1 MLRLRQDIPL
11 FAGGKKKAFTLSYDD
26 GVSQDVRLIAL
37 LKKYGLQCTFN
48 LNSGLMGNRDW
59 LRQPGIDVSHYK
71 LKREEIAEVYGGFE
85 LAVHT
90 MTHPDLTRVPSSMT
104 AYEVMENKKDLEAIT
119 RSPVC
124 GMAYP
129 FGACSG
135 RVIETLKQCGIS
147 YARTTASTHGFL
159 LPKDYL
165 EWNPTCHHEDPDL
178 PALTEAFLQKSPDGA
193 SPEPALF
200 YVWGHSYEFDA
211 HGQWEMIE
219 NFFRRVSGNPDVWY
233 ASNGE
238 IRAYMGAVESLV
250 YSATGDYIMNPSAL
264 DVWMQIDG
272 KPYCIGGGKTA
283 IIDIPE

>member
-26 GVSQDVRLIAL
+26 GVSQDVRFISL

-48 LNSGLMGNRDW
+48 LNSGLMGDRDW

-71 LKREEIAEVYGGFE
+71 LKREEIAEIYAGFE

-90 MTHPDLTRVPSSMT
+90 MTHPDLTKAPPPMA
-104 AYEVMENKKDLEAIT
+104 AYEVVENKKDLEAIV
-119 RSPVC
+119 RRPVC

-129 FGACSG
+129 FGACES
-135 RVIETLKQCGIS
+135 RVIETLKHCGIS
-147 YARTTASTHGFL
+147 YARTTAGTHSFRLPEDFL
-159 LPKDYL
+159 K
-165 EWNPTCHHEDPDL
+165 WNPTCHHADPDL
-178 PALTEAFLQKSPDGA
+178 PALTESFLGQTEGEYL
-193 SPEPALF
+193 EPALF

-211 HGQWEMIE
+211 HGQWDMIE
-219 NFFRRVSGNPDVWY
+219 NFFRRVSGRPDVWY

-238 IRAYMGAVESLV
+238 IRAYMEAVESLV
-250 YSATGDYIMNPSAL
+250 YSATGDYILNPSAL

-272 KPYCIGGGKTA
+272 KPYCIGRGETV
-283 IIDIPE
+283 IINKPK